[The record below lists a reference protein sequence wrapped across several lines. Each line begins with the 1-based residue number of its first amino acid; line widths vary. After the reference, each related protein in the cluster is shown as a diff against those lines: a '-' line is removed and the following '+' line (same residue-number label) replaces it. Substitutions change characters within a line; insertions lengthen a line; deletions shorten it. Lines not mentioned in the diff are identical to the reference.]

1 MGIVKINQAEAQVG
15 VEVFFGSTALRKIK
29 KADAKEIRAQNCLPT
44 FVSTEG
50 NKLIER

>member
-29 KADAKEIRAQNCLPT
+29 KLMQKKYGLRTAYQHLLVQREI
-44 FVSTEG
+44 S
-50 NKLIER
+50 